1 MMNLFSS
8 DETIIFDF
16 PGSRILPIPDL
27 SSIRALAPIVIILLI
42 IFRSMEFLVL
52 DSSTEMARS
61 HFLMPLDGAH
71 SNALTNQYT
80 AISIHSCGR
89 FNIFAYLNVFSI
101 ALLSR
106 FGNGHESPFN
116 SSAACELLGIT

>member
-52 DSSTEMARS
+52 DSNTEMVRLQ
-61 HFLMPLDGAH
+61 FLDATEWGP
-71 SNALTNQYT
+71 
-80 AISIHSCGR
+80 
-89 FNIFAYLNVFSI
+89 
-101 ALLSR
+101 
-106 FGNGHESPFN
+106 
-116 SSAACELLGIT
+116 